1 MPGFDILLDAVQQVA
16 RSVPASGID
25 ALCAALEGSPA
36 GKVDRNGLIQSV
48 TLPNHRMV
56 VMSLLDRWQ
65 RDFTGVAPQ
74 SLALA
79 IRSAAYGFQAPD
91 QGTSE
96 ALVWTG
102 PSAPGLRLRRIDQA
116 LLEVIDASQKELLLV
131 TFAAYKV
138 PLIVSALEAALTR
151 GVQVRFVA
159 ETVEDSQGKI
169 SFDAAKVL
177 GADLASGIQVY
188 VWPFAKRMVDAS
200 GKHGSLHAKCAVA
213 DRSMLLMSSA
223 NLTDYALSLN
233 MEMGLLITGGGL
245 PSRVVDVFA
254 HLIQNQTL
262 VPL

>member
-1 MPGFDILLDAVQQVA
+1 MPGFDTLLDAVQQVA
-16 RSVPASGID
+16 RSVPASALD

-36 GKVDRNGLIQSV
+36 ERVDRNGLIQSV

-65 RDFTGVAPQ
+65 RDFADVTPEL
-74 SLALA
+74 LALA

-91 QGTSE
+91 QGLSE

-138 PLIVSALEAALTR
+138 PLIVHALESALQR
-151 GVQVRFVA
+151 GVQIRFVA
-159 ETVEDSQGKI
+159 ETIEDSHGKV
-169 SFDAAKVL
+169 SFDATKIF
-177 GADLASGIQVY
+177 GTHLASGIQMY
-188 VWPFAKRMVDAS
+188 IWPFAKRLVGAM

-233 MEMGLLITGGGL
+233 MEMGLLINGGGL